1 METGNKVDDNIL
13 SQSKKIRKSLNRDNI
28 NAILTAVAVVSLIVG
43 FGVYFNFYS
52 NPSDS
57 YLQQKQLE
65 DVIVKASTNNGNF
78 LTIELNKTA
87 FMNIDKSVY
96 PKAPELQGIASY
108 INTENGN
115 PIKLADLKGK
125 VVLFDFWTYTCINCI
140 RTIPYL
146 NEWYDRYSD
155 QGFVILGVHSP
166 EFDFEKNTNNVQ
178 DAVKEFGIKYPV
190 ALDSDHKTWNAYNNN
205 YWPRHYLIDSQGYIR
220 DDHIGEGGY
229 NETEKT
235 IQTLLAEKAA
245 LDNKT
250 EISFDLN
257 KGESTNSSSSP
268 QSLQNVDFSQNISP
282 EIYLGYQ
289 NARSPLGNSE
299 GFQPNKNVN
308 YKLELNNNSD
318 GGGGSSGN
326 ISFIP
331 NLVYLDGVWKNNNDN
346 VELVSD
352 SGKIIL
358 TYYGKAIN
366 IVASGNGQK
375 AIVYESINKRNNS
388 GGSLSGSN
396 DGVGENYSKNN
407 NVNGSVVWNLN
418 PNLNNTNHA
427 LDLDKNGNIVINEQR
442 LYNIGLYDDY
452 KPRSVVIDIE
462 GSGFKLYTFTFG

>member
-1 METGNKVDDNIL
+1 MSQTNSSLNKDNI
-13 SQSKKIRKSLNRDNI
+13 S
-28 NAILTAVAVVSLIVG
+28 AILTAVAVISLIVG
-43 FGVYFNFYS
+43 FGIYFNFYS
-52 NPSDS
+52 NPSES

-65 DVIVKASTNNGNF
+65 DSVVQASTNNGNF
-78 LTIELNKTA
+78 VTIKLNKTA
-87 FMNIDKSVY
+87 FMDIDKSIY
-96 PKAPELQGIASY
+96 PQAPELQGIASY

-146 NEWYDRYSD
+146 NEWYDRYVD
-155 QGFVILGVHSP
+155 QGLVILGVHSP
-166 EFDFEKNTNNVQ
+166 EFDFEKNPSNVH
-178 DAVKEFGIKYPV
+178 DAVKQFGIKYPV

-245 LDNKT
+245 LDNRT
-250 EISFDLN
+250 EISFDLD
-257 KGESTNSSSSP
+257 KGRSSNTSSSTPSS
-268 QSLQNVDFSQNISP
+268 QSLQYVDFSQNISP

-299 GFQPNKNVN
+299 GFQPNSDVN
-308 YKLELNNNSD
+308 YKLDINNNNNS
-318 GGGGSSGN
+318 SSSN
-326 ISFIP
+326 NNATTFVR

-358 TYYGKAIN
+358 TYYAKSIN
-366 IVASGNGQK
+366 IVASGNGQN
-375 AIVYESINKRNNS
+375 ATVQDTDNNKNISGIIGSSGDVGRGEENYNS
-388 GGSLSGSN
+388 GLE
-396 DGVGENYSKNN
+396 ENQ
-407 NVNGSVVWNLN
+407 NLN
-418 PNLNNTNHA
+418 DTNHA
-427 LDLDKNGNIVINEQR
+427 LDLDENDNIIVDKQR

-452 KPRSVVIDIE
+452 QPRSVVIDIE